1 MTSTS
6 TNANLTRSVILASVA
21 VLSWSTVA
29 TAFKIALSHLTVFSM
44 LYVATATALLI
55 FAITLIFSGDW
66 RKLGHIP
73 ARMWGVTA
81 LMGLVNP
88 TVYYLVLF
96 QAYDMLPAQI
106 AQPVNY
112 LWPVVLLVLL
122 AIFGHQRIPGAKYI
136 GMAVSL
142 GGVIMIS
149 MGGKGITGSVSPAGL
164 ALCFGSAFLWAL
176 YWMLNN
182 RFKNELPQSVSLFLS
197 FMFGLAY
204 LTVGS
209 LFIPLEVPST
219 EGLLSGMY
227 AGAFEMG
234 IPFICFGI
242 AVRIT
247 PNPALVNQMC
257 YLAPFL
263 SLFLISMVLGE
274 PIMPT
279 TYVGLALIIAGI
291 VFNQYFASRITSHK
305 K

>member
-1 MTSTS
+1 M
-6 TNANLTRSVILASVA
+6 ILASVA
-21 VLSWSTVA
+21 VLCWSTVA

-176 YWMLNN
+176 YWMLND

-209 LFIPLEVPST
+209 LFIPL
-219 EGLLSGMY
+219 
-227 AGAFEMG
+227 
-234 IPFICFGI
+234 ICFGI

>member
-1 MTSTS
+1 M
-6 TNANLTRSVILASVA
+6 
-21 VLSWSTVA
+21 
-29 TAFKIALSHLTVFSM
+29 
-44 LYVATATALLI
+44 
-55 FAITLIFSGDW
+55 
-66 RKLGHIP
+66 
-73 ARMWGVTA
+73 
-81 LMGLVNP
+81 
-88 TVYYLVLF
+88 
-96 QAYDMLPAQI
+96 
-106 AQPVNY
+106 
-112 LWPVVLLVLL
+112 
-122 AIFGHQRIPGAKYI
+122 
-136 GMAVSL
+136 
-142 GGVIMIS
+142 
-149 MGGKGITGSVSPAGL
+149 
-164 ALCFGSAFLWAL
+164 
-176 YWMLNN
+176 
-182 RFKNELPQSVSLFLS
+182 PQSVSLFLS

>member
-1 MTSTS
+1 MT
-6 TNANLTRSVILASVA
+6 NQNLSKSVILASAA

-29 TAFKIALSHLTVFSM
+29 TAFKIALSQLTVFSM
-44 LYVATATALLI
+44 LFTATATALLI
-55 FAITLIFSGDW
+55 FAITLSISREWGSL
-66 RKLGHIP
+66 RNIP
-73 ARMWGVTA
+73 AKMWGVTA

-88 TVYYLVLF
+88 TAYYLVLF

-122 AIFGHQRIPGAKYI
+122 AIFNHQPIPPMKYI

-142 GGVIMIS
+142 GGVVMIS
-149 MGGKGITGSVSPAGL
+149 MGGKGITGSVSMPGV

-176 YWMLNN
+176 YWMLND
-182 RFKNELPQSVSLFLS
+182 RFKNDLPETASLFMS
-197 FMFGLAY
+197 FLFGLIY
-204 LTVGS
+204 LSVGS
-209 LFIPLEVPST
+209 IFVPIEIPSM

-263 SLFLISMVLGE
+263 SLFLISMVLKE

-279 TYVGLALIIAGI
+279 TYIGLALIIAGI
-291 VFNQYFASRITSHK
+291 IFNQYFAQRRQIRA
-305 K
+305 